1 MIISLISNKV
11 IVPYDNKQ
19 FTLIVR
25 FVILYSYER
34 FIFMCTITAT
44 ELKKNLGKYMILGQ
58 TEEIEVTN
66 RGKVVFY
73 ITPERIKLMDKLES
87 LFGCL
92 PREAYY
98 DNDIDRE

>member
-1 MIISLISNKV
+1 
-11 IVPYDNKQ
+11 
-19 FTLIVR
+19 
-25 FVILYSYER
+25 
-34 FIFMCTITAT
+34 MCTITAT
-44 ELKKNLGKYMILGQ
+44 ELKKNLGKYMVLGQ

-73 ITPERIKLMDKLES
+73 ITPERIKLINRVEKM
-87 LFGCL
+87 FGTL

>member
-1 MIISLISNKV
+1 
-11 IVPYDNKQ
+11 
-19 FTLIVR
+19 
-25 FVILYSYER
+25 
-34 FIFMCTITAT
+34 MCTITAT

-73 ITPERIKLMDKLES
+73 ITPERIKLIDRVEKM
-87 LFGCL
+87 FGTL

-98 DNDIDRE
+98 DDDINRE

>member
-1 MIISLISNKV
+1 ML
-11 IVPYDNKQ
+11 
-19 FTLIVR
+19 
-25 FVILYSYER
+25 
-34 FIFMCTITAT
+34 TITAT

-73 ITPERIKLMDKLES
+73 ITPERIKLIDRVEKM
-87 LFGCL
+87 FGTL